1 MNNEKTIATLLQTAK
16 ALQDLA
22 LELTLT
28 NKPTSMSYDESRK
41 LTIRDLKI
49 REQLE
54 RNKQFVGIND
64 IKHPVHG
71 IIPVDRDKLDQLLKY
86 EEGHLIR
93 FKKRMFHGDL

>member
-28 NKPTSMSYDESRK
+28 NQPMSYDESRK
-41 LTIRDLKI
+41 LTIRELKI
-49 REQLE
+49 REQLI
-54 RNKQFVGIND
+54 RNKEFVGIND

-93 FKKRMFHGDL
+93 FKKSMFHQ